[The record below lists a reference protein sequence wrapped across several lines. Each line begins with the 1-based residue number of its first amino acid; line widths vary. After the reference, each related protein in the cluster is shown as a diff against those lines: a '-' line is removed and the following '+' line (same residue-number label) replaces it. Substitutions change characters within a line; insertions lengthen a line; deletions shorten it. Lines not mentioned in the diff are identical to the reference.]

1 MTNEEQDQKPQRHGY
16 SLVLSSPPCRGQ
28 PPCNPIRCYHGR
40 DLLHPRLQDHVTTT
54 RDHNT
59 SSCGHEPPQVYSFS
73 NVEPFIRDAKKAFPI

>member
-54 RDHNT
+54 PDHNPT
-59 SSCGHEPPQVYSFS
+59 FFRYMF
-73 NVEPFIRDAKKAFPI
+73 RDLRVMNRSYIIDPRDS